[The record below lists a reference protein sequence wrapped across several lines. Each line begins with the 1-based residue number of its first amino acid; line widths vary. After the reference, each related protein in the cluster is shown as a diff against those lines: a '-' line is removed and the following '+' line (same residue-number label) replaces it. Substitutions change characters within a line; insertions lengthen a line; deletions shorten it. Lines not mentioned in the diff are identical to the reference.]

1 MSANIELIEG
11 NGAGSYISQRD
22 KEREEIINALR
33 KRANIRYFSN
43 FIIIDGKTYN
53 GWNKSFIDNLKESI
67 KYQEKK

>member
-22 KEREEIINALR
+22 KEREEITNALR

-43 FIIIDGKTYN
+43 FIIIDSKTYN
-53 GWNKSFIDNLKESI
+53 GWNKSAVDNLKESI